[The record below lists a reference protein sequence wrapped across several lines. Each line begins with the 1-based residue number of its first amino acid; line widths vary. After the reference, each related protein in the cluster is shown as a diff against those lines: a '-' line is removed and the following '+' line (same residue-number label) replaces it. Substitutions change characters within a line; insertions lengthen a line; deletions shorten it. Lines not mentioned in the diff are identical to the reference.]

1 MINKML
7 DNCFQTELN
16 TRVEEVREDNG
27 LYWHCFRDTI
37 FYQGKGGMADD
48 TGLINKRPVK
58 GLKVEEAPFFHF
70 QTFDR
75 SESGRRA
82 LLASAG

>member
-37 FYQGKGGMADD
+37 FYQEMCIRDRLCPGADHS
-48 TGLINKRPVK
+48 LRHPR
-58 GLKVEEAPFFHF
+58 EEV
-70 QTFDR
+70 
-75 SESGRRA
+75 SERYLREVCA
-82 LLASAG
+82 EMERFLDEI